1 MKKKTWFSA
10 IPMLIVLLPVCSA
23 QAAIDSGYGAVAD
36 VGTYDSCAV
45 LCLRPGGLN
54 DQVLNGGEFASSASA
69 TIDNGTAFGF
79 ASALFQGDVFSPL
92 LQSRAESPLGDVTA
106 GDGIAT
112 AIQGYTYMGAAAQD
126 FSIQV
131 SLSGAIDEPNASSE
145 GSIEGRAAVYS
156 HPDAPFGTNYSS
168 FILEEIALGG
178 ELLANE
184 QLFLTTSLDLST
196 ATLDFTLN
204 PGDEVYVWMQLET
217 KSERGAIVDAL
228 NTFSMTFTAGDTAT
242 LQARVVPE
250 PASVWLFSTGLI
262 ALGLAG
268 RSSRLPTTRNWIGK
282 RQRRA
287 QGSVTPPCSRGCMQ
301 RSQIS
306 N

>member
-1 MKKKTWFSA
+1 MKNRIRFSV
-10 IPMLIVLLPVCSA
+10 ITILIVLLPVCSA

-54 DQVLNGGEFASSASA
+54 DQIFNGGEFTTSASA

-79 ASALFQGDVFSPL
+79 ASAMFQGDVFSPL
-92 LQSRAESPLGDVTA
+92 LRSRAESPLGDTTA

-112 AIQGYTYMGAAAQD
+112 AVQGYTYMGAAAQN

-131 SLSGAIDEPNASSE
+131 SLSGTIDEPNASSE

-168 FILEEIALGG
+168 FISEEIASGG
-178 ELLANE
+178 DLLANE
-184 QLFLTTSLDLST
+184 QLFLTTSLDLSS

-217 KSERGAIVDAL
+217 KSERGAIVNAL
-228 NTFSMTFTAGDTAT
+228 NTFSMTFTAGDTAS
-242 LQARVVPE
+242 LQATVVPE
-250 PASVWLFSTGLI
+250 PASVWLFWTGLI
-262 ALGLAG
+262 ALGFAG
-268 RSSRLPTTRNWIGK
+268 RSSRPATTRNWLW
-282 RQRRA
+282 RQA
-287 QGSVTPPCSRGCMQ
+287 M
-301 RSQIS
+301 
-306 N
+306 

>member
-1 MKKKTWFSA
+1 MKNIIRFSA
-10 IPMLIVLLPVCSA
+10 ILILIVLLPVCSA
-23 QAAIDSGYGAVAD
+23 QAAINSGYGAVAD

-54 DQVLNGGEFASSASA
+54 DQIFNGGEFTSSASA

-92 LQSRAESPLGDVTA
+92 LRSRAESPLGDVTA

-112 AIQGYTYMGAAAQD
+112 AVQGYTYMGAAAQD
-126 FSIQV
+126 FSIFV
-131 SLSGAIDEPNASSE
+131 SLSGTIDEPNTSSE

-168 FILEEIALGG
+168 FIFEEIPSGG
-178 ELLANE
+178 VLLANE
-184 QLFLTTSLDLST
+184 QLFLNPSLDLSA
-196 ATLDFTLN
+196 ATLNFTLN

-217 KSERGAIVDAL
+217 KSERGAIVNAL

-242 LQARVVPE
+242 LQATVVPE
-250 PASVWLFSTGLI
+250 PASMWLFWSGLI
-262 ALGLAG
+262 TLGFANG
-268 RSSRLPTTRNWIGK
+268 RSSRPPTART
-282 RQRRA
+282 
-287 QGSVTPPCSRGCMQ
+287 
-301 RSQIS
+301 
-306 N
+306 